1 MELHS
6 SWNCKSVYAMCR
18 IKLAEHPNMET
29 DAKRFMSLEI
39 NQEFNIPPFEI
50 RLVLIYPDPLY

>member
-18 IKLAEHPNMET
+18 IKLAEHPNVEI
-29 DAKRFMSLEI
+29 DAKRFMRLEI
-39 NQEFNIPPFEI
+39 NQELNILPFEI
-50 RLVLIYPDPLY
+50 RLV